1 MITNTI
7 TPNLS
12 YCLRQ
17 KTLTALLVLT
27 AAVAHPCIAQNQT
40 YTIDV
45 SKASIKIKNEL
56 KLGGRAKNG
65 DQISVNNYYISR
77 NNKAIIPI
85 TGEFHFSRYPEQ
97 YWEESIKKMKAGGI
111 NMIAT
116 YVFWN
121 IHEEEEGKFDF
132 SGDKNLRK
140 FISLCAKNDILAIVR
155 IGPFCHGEI
164 RNGGLPDWILSKPFS
179 IRSNDPG
186 YLHYAEVLYNQIGKQ
201 LKGLYYKDGGP
212 IIGIQIENE
221 YQHSAAPW
229 GLTYPGQPYDFTAAE
244 QDQAA
249 THEGVS
255 VADENNP
262 FADAGNKHM
271 KILKSLAQGAGM
283 DVPIYTVTGWGN
295 AAVIPNESLPVTAG
309 YAYPTWVP
317 KAELSP
323 FYLYKNLH
331 QSPDYSPVRYVP
343 TDYPAFAAELGSG
356 IMNTYTRRPLVPANS
371 MDALINRCLGGG
383 ANGIGYYMYHGGS
396 TPTGNHY
403 FFSDEAYGAPKI
415 SYDFQAPIGE
425 YGQVKP
431 SFHRL
436 KLLHFFINDFADL
449 LAPMVT
455 TLPAN
460 NAEIKPNNLSTL
472 RFAVRSANGSGFLF
486 LNNFQDNI
494 PNTDKKGIS
503 IRIKTDKNELRI
515 PFTGTFNLKAEENA
529 IFPFQLSIN
538 GTILSYATAQLLL
551 KGDDPQHPYYVFFSP
566 DGVVPEFSFISNSL
580 KVSSISNATIN
591 TTKQRV
597 LVRCA
602 SAGPAEFSISN
613 GNQTT
618 RILLVD
624 KKTATEAYEVM
635 LNGKKTVVFSN
646 ALILPE
652 QSGTPQQNSITVL
665 GESTYNLKVYP
676 KIAAKPSISSGKLSA
691 IASDPIFA
699 SYQAELPNIS
709 LSPDYSS
716 ANSRKLAVKLPEQLP
731 AGLNDIFL
739 DINYTADTGMGF
751 LNGELVTDH
760 LFRGTPWEI
769 GLKRFAGRNSTKEMS
784 FYFRPITKDAVYLP
798 DLDPQLATKIRKS
811 APIVKVDKVSYRL
824 EYQSVIKF

>member
-1 MITNTI
+1 MIANPVN
-7 TPNLS
+7 PNLL
-12 YCLRQ
+12 CFIRQ
-17 KTLTALLVLT
+17 KALFGLFILT
-27 AAVAHPCIAQNQT
+27 AAAAHPCFAQNQA
-40 YTIDV
+40 YSIDV
-45 SKASIKIKNEL
+45 STASIKIKNEL
-56 KLGGRAKNG
+56 QLGGRAQNG
-65 DQISVNNYYISR
+65 DQISVNNYYISK
-77 NNKAIIPI
+77 NKKAIIPI
-85 TGEFHFSRYPEQ
+85 TGEFHFSRYPEK

-121 IHEEEEGKFDF
+121 IHEEEEGRFNF
-132 SGDKNLRK
+132 SGNKNLRK
-140 FISLCAKNDILAIVR
+140 FITLCAKNNILAIVR

-186 YLHYAEVLYNQIGKQ
+186 YLHYAEVLYNEIGKQ

-255 VADENNP
+255 VADKNNP

-271 KILKSLAQGAGM
+271 KILKSLAQQAGM

-460 NAEIKPNNLSTL
+460 NAAIQPDNISTL
-472 RFAVRSANGSGFLF
+472 RFAVRSDKRSGFLF

-494 PNTDKKGIS
+494 PTIDKKGIS
-503 IRIKTDKNELRI
+503 IHIKTGTNDLRI
-515 PFTGTFNLKAEENA
+515 PASGTFNLKAGENA
-529 IFPFQLSIN
+529 VFPFQLSIN
-538 GTILSYATAQLLL
+538 GATLEYATAQLLL

-566 DGVVPEFSFISNSL
+566 EGVVPEFSFVNDRDL
-580 KVSSISNATIN
+580 KVRSISNAKIN
-591 TTKQRV
+591 TNKQRI
-597 LVRCA
+597 LVSGNA
-602 SAGPAEFSISN
+602 PGATEFSVST

-618 RILLVD
+618 RILLID
-624 KKTATEAYEVM
+624 KKTATQSYEVM
-635 LNGKKTVVFSN
+635 LNGKKTVLFSN

-652 QSGTPQQNSITVL
+652 QDGITVL
-665 GESTYNLKVYP
+665 GESSYSLKVYP
-676 KIAAKPSISSGKLSA
+676 KTTAKPSISRGKLSQV
-691 IASDPIFA
+691 SGDPIFA
-699 SYQAELPNIS
+699 SYKAELPP
-709 LSPDYSS
+709 LSINPDYSS
-716 ANSRKLAVKLPEQLP
+716 ANTRKLAVKLPGEMP

-739 DINYTADTGMGF
+739 DISYTADTGMGF
-751 LNGELVTDH
+751 INGELVTDH

-769 GLKRFAGRNSTKEMS
+769 GLKRFAGRNNVKEIS

-798 DLDPQLATKIRKS
+798 DLEPGLATKIRKS
-811 APIVKVDKVSYRL
+811 APTVKIDKVAYRL